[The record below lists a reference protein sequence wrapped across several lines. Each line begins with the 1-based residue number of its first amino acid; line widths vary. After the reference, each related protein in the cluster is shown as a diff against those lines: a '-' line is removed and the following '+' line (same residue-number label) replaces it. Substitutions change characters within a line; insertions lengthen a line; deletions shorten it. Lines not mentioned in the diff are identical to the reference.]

1 MTLETIV
8 RDQLQDL
15 ELKVQVWNDEERERV
30 QYMME
35 QVEAHNQW
43 MAENRRRLTG
53 LRGGIEALQLIL
65 QKADALG
72 EDIHGDSE

>member
-1 MTLETIV
+1 
-8 RDQLQDL
+8 
-15 ELKVQVWNDEERERV
+15 
-30 QYMME
+30 MMPS
-35 QVEAHNQW
+35 AFYQW
-43 MAENRRRLTG
+43 MAENRHRLTG

>member
-1 MTLETIV
+1 MTLETII

-43 MAENRRRLTG
+43 MAENRHRLTG